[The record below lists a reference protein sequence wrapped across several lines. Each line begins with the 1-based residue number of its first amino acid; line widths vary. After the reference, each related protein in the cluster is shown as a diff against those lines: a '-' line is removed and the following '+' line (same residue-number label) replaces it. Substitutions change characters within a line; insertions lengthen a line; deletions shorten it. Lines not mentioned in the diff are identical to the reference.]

1 MKILLIIVMVGLVAM
16 AVYSLI
22 RGIVAFLQAS
32 RDDLARDP
40 ALGPSPSQLMQNKMM
55 MNRIMFQAGAV
66 LVAAL
71 LLAVAS

>member
-1 MKILLIIVMVGLVAM
+1 MKIVLIIVLIGLVVM
-16 AVYSLI
+16 ALVSLI
-22 RGIVAFLQAS
+22 RGIVAFLQSAK
-32 RDDLARDP
+32 DDLARDP

>member
-1 MKILLIIVMVGLVAM
+1 MKTILIIVIIGLVIM
-16 AVYSLI
+16 AVFSLI

-32 RDDLARDP
+32 KDDLNRDP
-40 ALGPSPSQLMQNKMM
+40 SLGPSQSQLMQNKMM

>member
-1 MKILLIIVMVGLVAM
+1 MKTVLIIVIIGLVIM
-16 AVYSLI
+16 AVFSLI
-22 RGIVAFLQAS
+22 KGIVAFLQS
-32 RDDLARDP
+32 SKDDLNRDP